1 MSNQIYIPSFI
12 SDQNFNPNR
21 VLPRLYFYNGLK
33 QSETYFI
40 QSGSAN
46 LSQNAFPYFNHYSGE
61 PTQGSLSLL
70 FNNETSPYGTT
81 PIDSLY
87 TRYWETYIDL
97 LYNPKT
103 RLFNAS
109 AIIPLAEY
117 FDIKLNDIVQWRGNY
132 YHLRAINDYN
142 LKTGECKIQ
151 LLGPIITNALDK
163 VEYTTTTTLTPTT
176 STTSTTT
183 AAPTTT
189 TTTTISPTTSTTTI
203 APTTST
209 TTATPTTTTTLCPCQ
224 SGIQITITEAGIV
237 SWVDCFG
244 ESQSGGF
251 GIGNFT
257 ISECIQPFS
266 IDFGMD
272 DIGFV
277 TDYGTCCTVTTST
290 TLSPTTSTTTT
301 AAPTTTTTTLCP
313 CQSGIQ
319 ITITEAGIVSF
330 VDCFGETQTGGYSPG
345 NYTISDC
352 IQPFSI
358 DFGIEDI
365 GFVTDYGT
373 CCTVTTSTTLSP
385 TTSTTLSP
393 TTTSTTTYAPSNCY
407 YFTAPGACEVVYID
421 CFGSQQ
427 TLTVPVQDAGLFFEF
442 CAQSIV
448 SQTCGAGYD
457 EPCFQCGC
465 PTPTT
470 TTAAPTTS
478 TTTAVPTTSTT
489 TASPTTTTTTT
500 LCPCQADVQITVTT
514 AGTISWIDCFGE
526 TQVGG
531 YSVGN
536 YTIPGCIQPFSIDF
550 GLEAAGFV
558 TDYGTCCSVTTTT
571 TLSPT
576 TTTISPTTSTTT
588 AAPTTSTT
596 TASPTTSTTTAS
608 PTTSTTTAAP
618 TTSTTTAVPT
628 TTTAGPSD
636 CYYFTAP
643 GACVVEYYDCFG
655 NEQTLTVPS
664 QDAGL
669 FFTFCA
675 QSIISQTCNAGTD
688 GEACIDC
695 GCPSPTTQSPTTTTA
710 APTTSTTTAV
720 PTTTA
725 APTTSTTTAVPTT
738 TAAPTTS
745 TTTAPPTTSTTTAP
759 PTTSTTTA
767 VPTTTAA
774 PTTSTTTAV
783 PTTTVAPTTST
794 TTIQPSDCYE
804 FIAPGACTVEYYD
817 CFGNFSVIDVPS
829 QDAGLFFSFCAQSI
843 VSNSCNANATGVCID
858 CACPPS

>member
-46 LSQNAFPYFNHYSGE
+46 LPQNAFPYFNHYSGE

-109 AIIPLAEY
+109 AIIPLADY

-163 VEYTTTTTLTPTT
+163 VEYTTTTTLVPTT

-183 AAPTTT
+183 ASPT
-189 TTTTISPTTSTTTI
+189 TTSTTTASPTTTSTTTA

-209 TTATPTTTTTLCPCQ
+209 TTARPTTTIRPTTSTTTLSPTTTTTLCPCQ
-224 SGIQITITEAGIV
+224 ADIQITVTTAGTI

-244 ESQSGGF
+244 ITQTGGYSV
-251 GIGNFT
+251 GNFT
-257 ISECIQPFS
+257 IPGCIQPFS
-266 IDFGMD
+266 IDFGLEAA
-272 DIGFV
+272 GFV

-290 TLSPTTSTTTT
+290 TLSPTTSTTTARPT
-301 AAPTTTTTTLCP
+301 TTTTTTLCP
-313 CQSGIQ
+313 CQTGVQFTVTTPGI
-319 ITITEAGIVSF
+319 ITY
-330 VDCFGETQTGGYSPG
+330 VDCFGVTQSGGYSNG
-345 NYTISDC
+345 NYTIFEC
-352 IQPFSI
+352 IQPYSI
-358 DFGIEDI
+358 DFGLEAA

-373 CCTVTTSTTLSP
+373 CCTVTTSTT
-385 TTSTTLSP
+385 
-393 TTTSTTTYAPSNCY
+393 
-407 YFTAPGACEVVYID
+407 
-421 CFGSQQ
+421 
-427 TLTVPVQDAGLFFEF
+427 
-442 CAQSIV
+442 
-448 SQTCGAGYD
+448 
-457 EPCFQCGC
+457 
-465 PTPTT
+465 

-478 TTTAVPTTSTT
+478 TTTAPPTTSTTTARPTTSTTTIRPTTSTT
-489 TASPTTTTTTT
+489 TASPTTTTT
-500 LCPCQADVQITVTT
+500 LCPCQSGVQITVTT
-514 AGTISWIDCFGE
+514 AGTITWIDCFGD

-536 YTIPGCIQPFSIDF
+536 YTMPGCIQPFSIDF

-558 TDYGTCCSVTTTT
+558 TDYGTCCSVTTST

-576 TTTISPTTSTTT
+576 TTTIRPTTSTTT

-596 TASPTTSTTTAS
+596 TAPPTTSTTTAP
-608 PTTSTTTAAP
+608 PTTSTTTKVPTTTAAP
-618 TTSTTTAVPT
+618 TTTTTLCPCQYEVQIEVT
-628 TTTAGPSD
+628 L
-636 CYYFTAP
+636 P
-643 GACVVEYYDCFG
+643 GIVSYTDCFG
-655 NEQTLTVPS
+655 NS
-664 QDAGL
+664 SSGYYG
-669 FFTFCA
+669 
-675 QSIISQTCNAGTD
+675 AGTYTIY
-688 GEACIDC
+688 ECIQ
-695 GCPSPTTQSPTTTTA
+695 PTTITFEYPTEGQIIDFGTCCTVTTSTTLSPTTTTI

-745 TTTAPPTTSTTTAP
+745 
-759 PTTSTTTA
+759 
-767 VPTTTAA
+767 TTTAA

-804 FIAPGACTVEYYD
+804 FIAPGECTVEYYD
-817 CFGNFSVIDVPS
+817 CFGNLTLIEIPS
-829 QDAGLFFSFCAQSI
+829 QDAGLYFNFCAQSI